1 MSLEVQIVS
10 IDSYQSDPPSQFE
23 EELGLPQAPVLRV
36 FGKLETG
43 HTCCVHIHNVYPY
56 LLIQWVGSDLEK
68 LRHEID
74 ERLRMSFGKQEFNG
88 LDEEEH
94 QEFPETDSL
103 VSENPKPIP
112 QQQTFIA
119 DVYRV
124 KGVPFYGFHVMHSV
138 FVKIC
143 LLNPKYIPKLSKLL
157 TEGKIFGS
165 KIQPFES
172 HIPYTMQF
180 LADYNLFPCD
190 WLKMK
195 QWYWRSPLID
205 GNLQLNQK
213 KLNSHLKDYLNPRI
227 INRGNELNILSS
239 SGFQRITNSF
249 LEADINADW
258 ILNRNQ
264 LRERDLHKRLNLQ
277 PDDAESRTEKYL
289 SSTRGII
296 EDIKFQRSISNVEEK
311 TQATLFEN
319 TKRVLKPAPWVDQE
333 ELELQFQL
341 AIKSSVAAYSSNR
354 PLNIETFGGD
364 SNPKLASVPTYF
376 SSVTEK
382 INRPDVSKFELL
394 PFTNDNLMEIL
405 ASSQKFTKFDCL
417 TQIEQTQ
424 DEFVDDELSNTDEPI
439 NDWFEVSLPHL
450 TNEEELD
457 NVGEDIQASPEES
470 ELAGEKALSQDMDS
484 FFYSSTQNYSAINS
498 DNRPLSSGN
507 VEIPSTNFSDFSKNL
522 TSKGMLKIEYPD
534 PFYSDP
540 SDLRDPYIF
549 AGRKFSLL
557 SNHLSCLEPYSET
570 CSNLAFTKGK
580 SIYGI
585 VSGPE
590 WEFDVTPKSFS
601 YVKEWLSHERQTKS
615 MKLITQVFGVTPNS
629 NNQFVYPSMHKT
641 LHQRPSV
648 ENHLISLCAE
658 CHISTREN
666 KAPNPQTDAIK
677 AIFWTFE
684 SQHSE
689 IDLQIEDSGIFVWQE
704 NVNEESM
711 RKLRLLSKQPVAV
724 LESEIELIQEFV
736 SLVEYI
742 DPDIITAFEPNSS
755 SWGYMIERCKHVYD
769 LDLCEKFSRVQY
781 KFNNKTKDQWG
792 YTHGSTFKITGR
804 HVLNLWRALTHEITL
819 TNYTLENLVYHIL
832 HLRIPHYN
840 YGVLSKWFES
850 ENPRYKSLVLN
861 YFTQRVALEVQ
872 IINQIQLISKVTE
885 EAKLIGI
892 DFYSV
897 LSRGSQFKVE
907 SLLVR
912 LTKQE
917 NLLMISPSKK
927 DVFEQD
933 PLTYVPLIM
942 EPEAAFYKSPIVVLD
957 FQSLYP
963 SLVIAYNYCY
973 TTCLGRMQGYDALKE
988 QTMGVTKNKLPAGV
1002 LEVLKHHITL
1012 SPNGLMFVKSNVRRS
1027 VIGKMLIDLLDTR
1040 ILVKSAMKKL
1050 GNDPR
1055 ILQTYNSRQ
1064 LALKL
1069 IANVTYGYASATFSG
1084 RMPCAD
1090 IADAIVSSARE
1101 TLNRAISLIEG
1112 NTNWGARV
1120 VYGDTDSLFV
1130 YLPGKSKEDAFMIGE
1145 EMAAAVTSENPQP
1158 VKLKFEKVYHPS
1170 TLLSK
1175 KRYVGYSYERSDQT
1189 VPKFDAK
1196 GIETVRRDGIPA
1208 QQKIVEK
1215 SLRILFDSSDLSQVK
1230 QYFQAQVTKILT
1242 NNVGLQDFCFAKE
1255 VRLGTYKEN
1264 YMPPGALV
1272 ASRKAN
1278 EDPNAVPQYRERIP
1292 YLVVKGRMKERLKDR
1307 CLSPEEYLARKD
1319 TEFLE
1324 LDAQYYIEKVII
1336 PPLERIFQL
1345 MGADVKSWYTEMPVT
1360 QRLLPYI
1367 KQPNSSKPSTI
1378 HHFITVLRCLVCG
1391 SKLPRSNKSKICQQC
1406 QNSPSELVTSLGARI
1421 HNAEKKV
1428 QNIFN
1433 LCEFCSSGHAL
1444 FHRSFQNFNSVKAL
1458 TASSCENQNCLLYFK
1473 RLKAETK
1480 LTQLENDELVQLKE
1494 LDW

>member
-1 MSLEVQIVS
+1 MNLEVQIICV
-10 IDSYQSDPPSQFE
+10 DSYQSDPPSQFE
-23 EELGLPQAPVLRV
+23 EKLGLPQAPVLRV

-56 LLIQWVGSDLEK
+56 LLIQWEGNDLEN

-74 ERLRMSFGKQEFNG
+74 EKLRMSFGKQEFNG
-88 LDEEEH
+88 LDGQEY
-94 QEFPETDSL
+94 QEFPETNS
-103 VSENPKPIP
+103 VISENPELIP

-119 DVYRV
+119 DIYRV
-124 KGVPFYGFHVMHSV
+124 KGVPFYGFHVMHFA

-143 LLNPKYIPKLSKLL
+143 LLNPKYVPKLSKLL
-157 TEGKIFGS
+157 SEGKIFGS

-180 LADYNLFPCD
+180 LTDYNLFPCD
-190 WLKMK
+190 WLKIK

-205 GNLQLNQK
+205 GNSQLNQD
-213 KLNSHLKDYLNPRI
+213 KLNKRLKDYLNPRI
-227 INRGNELNILSS
+227 INRKSKLNVLSAS
-239 SGFQRITNSF
+239 SFQRITNSF
-249 LEADINADW
+249 FEADINADW
-258 ILNRNQ
+258 ILNRDQ
-264 LRERDLHKRLNLQ
+264 LRERDLHRLLSLE
-277 PDDAESRTEKYL
+277 PDVESQTEKYL
-289 SSTRGII
+289 SSTKGII
-296 EDIKFQRSISNVEEK
+296 EDIKFQRSVNNVEEK
-311 TQATLFEN
+311 TQATLFEDSE
-319 TKRVLKPAPWVDQE
+319 RVLKPALWVDQE

-341 AIKSSVAAYSSNR
+341 AIESSIAAYNSNR
-354 PLNIETFGGD
+354 PLNIEVFGD
-364 SNPKLASVPTYF
+364 NSNPKLASVPTYF
-376 SSVTEK
+376 NSVSENITK
-382 INRPDVSKFELL
+382 PDVSKFELL
-394 PFTNDNLMEIL
+394 PFTNDNLMDIL
-405 ASSQKFTKFDCL
+405 VSSQKFTKSDCL

-424 DEFVDDELSNTDEPI
+424 DESDDDQISSTYELI
-439 NDWFEVSLPHL
+439 NDWFEITLPHL
-450 TNEEELD
+450 SNEDEFE
-457 NVGEDIQASPEES
+457 NVGEDIQASS
-470 ELAGEKALSQDMDS
+470 EKSNLPVEKDSTQDWDS
-484 FFYSSTQNYSAINS
+484 FFYSSTQNYSAMNS
-498 DNRPLSSGN
+498 DNRPLSLGSF
-507 VEIPSTNFSDFSKNL
+507 EIPSTNFSDFSKSL
-522 TSKGMLKIEYPD
+522 ASKGMLKIEYPD

-549 AGRKFSLL
+549 AGRKFTLL
-557 SNHLSCLEPYSET
+557 SNHLSCLEPFSESCLGLT
-570 CSNLAFTKGK
+570 FTKRK
-580 SIYGI
+580 PINGI

-590 WEFDVTPKSFS
+590 WEFNLTPKSFS

-629 NNQFVYPSMHKT
+629 NNQFVYPSMHNT
-641 LHQRPSV
+641 LHQKPSL
-648 ENHLISLCAE
+648 ESHLLSLCAE
-658 CHISTREN
+658 CHISTKEN
-666 KAPNPQTDAIK
+666 KTPNPQTDAIK
-677 AIFWTFE
+677 AIFWSFE
-684 SQHSE
+684 SQNSN
-689 IDLQIEDSGIFVWQE
+689 IDLQIKDSGVFVWQE
-704 NVNEESM
+704 NVTEESM
-711 RKLRLLSKQPVAV
+711 RKLRLLCKQPVALLGSE
-724 LESEIELIQEFV
+724 LEIVQEFV

-781 KFNNKTKDQWG
+781 KFNNKTKDHWG
-792 YTHGSTFKITGR
+792 YTHGSSFRITGR

-832 HLRIPHYN
+832 HLRIPHYD
-840 YGVLSKWFES
+840 YGVLSEWFES
-850 ENPRYKSLVLN
+850 DKPQYKSLVLN
-861 YFTQRVALEVQ
+861 YFTQRVALEMQ
-872 IINQIQLISKVTE
+872 IITQIQIVSKVTE

-927 DVFEQD
+927 DVFKQD

-942 EPEAAFYKSPIVVLD
+942 EPEAGFYKSPIVVLD

-973 TTCLGRMQGYDALKE
+973 TTCLGRMQDYDALKE
-988 QTMGVTKNKLPAGV
+988 QTIGVTKNKLPAGI

-1040 ILVKSAMKKL
+1040 ILVKSAIKKL

-1101 TLNRAISLIEG
+1101 TLNRAISLIEA

-1130 YLPGKSKEDAFMIGE
+1130 YLPGKSKADAFMIGE

-1175 KRYVGYSYERSDQT
+1175 KRYVGYSYERPEQT
-1189 VPKFDAK
+1189 EPKFDAK

-1255 VRLGTYKEN
+1255 VRLGTYKEK
-1264 YMPPGALV
+1264 YIPPGALV
-1272 ASRKAN
+1272 ASRKAD

-1292 YLVVKGRMKERLKDR
+1292 YLVVKGRTKERLKDR
-1307 CLSPEEYLARKD
+1307 CLSPEEYVARKD

-1324 LDAQYYIEKVII
+1324 LDAQYYIDKVII

-1345 MGADVKSWYTEMPVT
+1345 MGVNVKSWFTEMPVI
-1360 QRLLPYI
+1360 QRISSYI
-1367 KQPNSSKPSTI
+1367 KQSNTSKPSTI

-1391 SKLPRSNKSKICQQC
+1391 TNLPRGNKSKICRQC
-1406 QNSPSELVTSLGARI
+1406 QNSPFEVVTSLGAKI

-1444 FHRSFQNFNSVKAL
+1444 FLPNFQNFNSVKFL
-1458 TASSCENQNCLLYFK
+1458 TASSCENQNCILYYK

-1480 LTQLENDELVQLKE
+1480 LTQLENDELVQLKA